1 MSESPSLV
9 GGCHSTV
16 IEVKSCVT
24 SVGAVIP
31 EGTVIGT
38 TLKL

>member
-1 MSESPSLV
+1 MSESPFSD
-9 GGCHSTV
+9 GGNHSTV
-16 IEVKSCVT
+16 IDVKSCVT

-31 EGTVIGT
+31 DGTVIGT